1 MMRSS
6 GARIDWANKAKG
18 IAVGT
23 AKLVEVESN
32 FPCIPKAASALR
44 LGPSFLD
51 VRLGSVNALAG
62 STDSQLHP
70 LAIEL
75 RLHKFLKR
83 GHITIRLARTWNYIR
98 CALHRAVQPS
108 GVLSPFSFWRDRIIN
123 TSGYNSRK
131 EEVLMAI

>member
-70 LAIEL
+70 LTIEL

-83 GHITIRLARTWNYIR
+83 AHITIRLARTWRYRKMRRRIE
-98 CALHRAVQPS
+98 QSS
-108 GVLSPFSFWRDRIIN
+108 GPVSLSPFPSWRDCIIN
-123 TSGYNSRK
+123 GSGYDFRK
-131 EEVLMAI
+131 GAI